1 MEDLKQY
8 LERYAVVPSATN
20 AGTPA
25 ETVQEITRRMGE
37 ATGVCIQALNLGGLE
52 LQALM
57 EAVATRWA
65 AAHLSLRRCTRKCR
79 RPTV

>member
-1 MEDLKQY
+1 MDDLKQY
-8 LERYAVVPSATN
+8 LERYGVVPSATD

-25 ETVQEITRRMGE
+25 EIVQEITRRMGE

-57 EAVATRWA
+57 ETVATR
-65 AAHLSLRRCTRKCR
+65 
-79 RPTV
+79 